1 MRNRKR
7 LSTSAVSR
15 RSFLATTTAGVGG
28 LVLASGLARGAEG
41 EFFDPTELVPL
52 GKCGLKTS
60 RVGFG
65 TGVKG
70 WMRQSNQ
77 TRMGKEKF
85 EALLRYAYDQGIRLF
100 DMADLYGTHAFLL
113 PALKD
118 LPRKDYTIVSKVWTR
133 KGGVPEAERP
143 AADVCVERFLKEL
156 GTDYIDLVQI
166 HCVMENGWPKEVEA
180 YMEILEK
187 LKQKGTIRAHGVSV
201 HAIPG
206 LETAA
211 VTDWV
216 DVVHTRFNPFG
227 VKMDGPAEKV
237 VPVVRK
243 IHEAGKGVI
252 AMKIIGEGAFR
263 DDEDKKTKS
272 IEHAL
277 TCGCVSAMIIGFEK
291 KEEIDDFAARVRKVK
306 RPAAKP

>member
-1 MRNRKR
+1 MKKSKR
-7 LSTSAVSR
+7 SPASDVSR
-15 RSFLATTTAGVGG
+15 RHFLAATTAGVGG
-28 LVLASGLARGAEG
+28 LMLTSQTVRGAEG
-41 EFFDPTELVPL
+41 EFFDPAELVPL
-52 GKCGLKTS
+52 GKSGLKTS

-65 TGVKG
+65 TGAKG

-77 TRMGKEKF
+77 TKLGKESF
-85 EALLRYAYDQGIRLF
+85 QALLRYAYDQGIRLF
-100 DMADLYGTHAFLL
+100 DMADLYGTHPFLI

-143 AADVCVERFLKEL
+143 TADVCVERFLKEL
-156 GTDYIDLVQI
+156 ATDYIDIVQI
-166 HCVMENGWPKEVEA
+166 HCVMDKAWPTEVEA
-180 YMEILEK
+180 YMEALEK

-216 DVVHTRFNPFG
+216 DVVHTRINPFG
-227 VKMDGPAEKV
+227 ASMDGPAEKV
-237 VPVVRK
+237 VPALRK

-252 AMKIIGEGAFR
+252 GMKIIGEGAFR
-263 DDEDKKTKS
+263 NDEEKKNQS

-277 TCGCVSAMIIGFEK
+277 TCGCVSAMIVGFEK
-291 KEEIDDFAARVRKVK
+291 KEEIDDFSARVRKVK
-306 RPAAKP
+306 RP